1 MQQCYFIQVCNPSSY
16 LITQHTIEIYDTLP
30 QFSRGYYDIDHRP
43 RKKVKIDAQA
53 VSWRSCRVDRRDR
66 SMNGGSGESGFWSL
80 DICSGKRKRALS
92 FLVSSLALMKVGDLA
107 QSIVSMNE
115 RANRTDDTTKKR
127 KKKKKKDVRS
137 VRRGSVRAT
146 LSICPQ

>member
-80 DICSGKRKRALS
+80 DMFGEEEEGFKL
-92 FLVSSLALMKVGDLA
+92 F
-107 QSIVSMNE
+107 SIVTRVDESRRFSTIYRIHE
-115 RANRTDDTTKKR
+115 RTSQPN
-127 KKKKKKDVRS
+127 
-137 VRRGSVRAT
+137 
-146 LSICPQ
+146 